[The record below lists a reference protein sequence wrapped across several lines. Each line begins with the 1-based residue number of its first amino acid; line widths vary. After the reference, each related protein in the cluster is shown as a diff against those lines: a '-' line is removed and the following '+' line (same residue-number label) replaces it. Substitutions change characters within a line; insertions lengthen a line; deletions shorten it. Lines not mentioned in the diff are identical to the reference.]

1 MSDGQPPQVSTLG
14 QKSGPRSSL
23 SSQPSKRAKT
33 QEDVKD
39 EAKENGS
46 IYYEFTPKECI
57 QPSTRTPLQLDDGK
71 SVADLVLAHDRV
83 MEFYNRVKNHF
94 HLPFNKDTDQV
105 RVVVVAH
112 RALTIPMWM
121 EFIASL
127 LPNRLEDVVCFIPK
141 SSRDTH
147 VERWLRKNL
156 ESALVEPPDEE
167 KKDDKFI
174 ASVSEKFKSKPWE
187 SNDNKTRNLLL
198 LDVGGKFTNANFL
211 RVISQYVEGKNVRVS
226 IAELTENGY
235 RRYDELLNSDV
246 LTHFYIQSVKLIERL
261 LRSPFDVD
269 LFTQHQELNME
280 LQQSFRS
287 QRQSL
292 RTQERQL
299 LNALAKKLQKYQQAV
314 THLQQLS
321 ATLNQHTEDVSD
333 DTKNIQE
340 LGPALRFLLENAEKK
355 TSLHLKKVTLTEDLD
370 RETLRSEYKTFS
382 QELRKSC
389 QKEQNLLTDE
399 TQQLRRLQNLQ
410 LDVYQHERLYSALQ
424 EYESKPSATKNKMQE
439 YLTEFLQYLPQN
451 SNLFQSANSVF
462 EEKLCVKLC
471 KDLRENCQ
479 QELQTLRK
487 EFQKQATKHKAGRA
501 AQEEKEILDKLQ
513 ECWEALDQ
521 LPLSSDLAEQQGLV
535 ADLATTF
542 VGVNADFH
550 LKMREALHFLSEH
563 FDAGKLQTQAVN
575 LIEQLDTGSF
585 NLDMFKQYQM
595 LSQQLNSMFE
605 EKQQSLQDITQ
616 KLTKEEFAWHQS
628 QVEKL
633 RQRFAGD
640 SDFTKSLTE
649 LKNLQSQQISPSY
662 HWLRLCSQAQ
672 SLSLKSIARQ
682 NIKETE
688 DYNVGRAIAEALDVE
703 LRLRKQTYLGNNL
716 TIVVIGFGKIG
727 AAAAETAAAKTHLP
741 VIVVEW
747 NPVRALKAAALSFPV
762 MTLEEALPKAHAIIS
777 CTGAQVLRKEHQELL
792 RDQVY
797 IAACTSLEDEI
808 HDSFFEYD
816 TAESI
821 ASQAPQ
827 DPTDNLTT
835 RDYATKT
842 FNVVNKTINFIYGG
856 VDGSY
861 IHSVLASLVL
871 CAVKGVQTPKPLGLE
886 IPELK
891 YDDAKNMAFFLTQSC
906 VDSRPIL
913 SPNIEPDFIR
923 QASEFSFDG
932 DPSDTKRLVEFSK
945 DYDLQAAVCEV
956 WSDHPGAGKSF
967 LARQFAQR
975 SRRYQVVWMFDLD
988 LPGPPQSTKFIKAIN
1003 ARFYNDPKHKDLR
1016 FKWQKPHEPDTD
1028 HRKQGLVDYLLTNAS
1043 LHNLSMLIVL
1053 DHCRGEDVISIQKY
1067 TKQLQEENLVT
1078 RSLHFVVL
1086 HCGDPPKEILTQP
1099 KLVSSLS
1106 LSTYQRL
1113 VDFYC
1118 LMSMS
1123 KEQNGRQKKWQDWL
1137 DAHKTRLPVFSNFAV
1152 SVGLSCRFS
1161 DLNTGIP
1168 SKEASLDAHL
1178 LHLLKIIANI
1188 TDDADEPMDRAK
1200 MMFTPS
1206 NGLPDPKKFYL
1217 LLSKFFFNRR
1227 DLNRRSLLKLEAEE
1241 IIPACQVFPE
1251 LVRIHDDRIACCVLK
1266 SVLQKF
1272 IEAGEKFHGEPSAAT
1287 TNTPA
1292 ATFEVSTGKLTGLP
1306 PSLSVPLLGS
1316 VKQK

>member
-1 MSDGQPPQVSTLG
+1 MGQRKHACLVSLFFSCMSLRSGRKKASDDVS
-14 QKSGPRSSL
+14 SPA
-23 SSQPSKRAKT
+23 KRRKK
-33 QEDVKD
+33 QEDEPVEGTTED
-39 EAKENGS
+39 EPEKEIENGL
-46 IYYEFTPKECI
+46 IYYKFTPETPVTLSTCI
-57 QPSTRTPLQLDDGK
+57 ALKVPNYTPDK
-71 SVADLVLAHDRV
+71 SVSDLVLAHDQV

-94 HLPFNKDTDQV
+94 QLKFDQAKHQV
-105 RVVVVAH
+105 QVLVVAH

-127 LPNRLEDVVCFIPK
+127 LPNRLKDVVCFIPK
-141 SSRDTH
+141 SSRDPH
-147 VERWLRKNL
+147 VQKWLEINLKHALVKPAVDGKYDEFLNSVRKNVTDTL
-156 ESALVEPPDEE
+156 WDN
-167 KKDDKFI
+167 DK
-174 ASVSEKFKSKPWE
+174 
-187 SNDNKTRNLLL
+187 KTRNLLL
-198 LDVGGKFTNANFL
+198 IDVGGKFTNPKFL
-211 RVISQYVEGKNVRVS
+211 EFLCTHVDNNVRVS
-226 IAELTENGY
+226 IVELTENGHQ
-235 RRYDELLNSDV
+235 RYEKLLKSDV
-246 LTHFYIQSVKLIERL
+246 LPHLYIQSVKLANL
-261 LRSPFDVD
+261 LLANRSDVN
-269 LFTQHQELNME
+269 LFNQHQEINME
-280 LQQSFRS
+280 LQRTFLS
-287 QRQSL
+287 QRQIL
-292 RTQERQL
+292 HNQKQEHPE
-299 LNALAKKLQKYQQAV
+299 KLQQFEQAL
-314 THLQQLS
+314 TQL
-321 ATLNQHTEDVSD
+321 
-333 DTKNIQE
+333 K
-340 LGPALRFLLENAEKK
+340 R
-355 TSLHLKKVTLTEDLD
+355 
-370 RETLRSEYKTFS
+370 
-382 QELRKSC
+382 
-389 QKEQNLLTDE
+389 
-399 TQQLRRLQNLQ
+399 
-410 LDVYQHERLYSALQ
+410 
-424 EYESKPSATKNKMQE
+424 
-439 YLTEFLQYLPQN
+439 
-451 SNLFQSANSVF
+451 
-462 EEKLCVKLC
+462 
-471 KDLRENCQ
+471 Q
-479 QELQTLRK
+479 QELVL
-487 EFQKQATKHKAGRA
+487 
-501 AQEEKEILDKLQ
+501 
-513 ECWEALDQ
+513 C
-521 LPLSSDLAEQQGLV
+521 
-535 ADLATTF
+535 LATSFHDKTS
-542 VGVNADFH
+542 DF
-550 LKMREALHFLSEH
+550 KRS
-563 FDAGKLQTQAVN
+563 
-575 LIEQLDTGSF
+575 
-585 NLDMFKQYQM
+585 
-595 LSQQLNSMFE
+595 LSQLNDLQL
-605 EKQQSLQDITQ
+605 QQVQQVQQVQD
-616 KLTKEEFAWHQS
+616 L
-628 QVEKL
+628 
-633 RQRFAGD
+633 
-640 SDFTKSLTE
+640 
-649 LKNLQSQQISPSY
+649 SP
-662 HWLRLCSQAQ
+662 W
-672 SLSLKSIARQ
+672 LSLCNLAQTISLMSIARHE
-682 NIKETE
+682 IKETE

-1152 SVGLSCRFS
+1152 AVALSCRFN
-1161 DLNTGIP
+1161 DPATGIP
-1168 SKEASLDAHL
+1168 SQKATLDDHL
-1178 LHLLKIIANI
+1178 LQLLNIIVNAEKN
-1188 TDDADEPMDRAK
+1188 RVL
-1200 MMFTPS
+1200 MFAPS
-1206 NGLPDPKKFYL
+1206 NGLPDENQ
-1217 LLSKFFFNRR
+1217 FFK
-1227 DLNRRSLLKLEAEE
+1227 LLKLFFENRKQNKRPIPRLEAEKLV
-1241 IIPACQVFPE
+1241 PACQVLPE
-1251 LVRIHDDRIACCVLK
+1251 LVRIHDDRIACCV
-1266 SVLQKF
+1266 SQNVLAKF
-1272 IEAGEKFHGEPSAAT
+1272 IQGEQQEASCESTATIIFPDKPGGGSLTVFTAA
-1287 TNTPA
+1287 
-1292 ATFEVSTGKLTGLP
+1292 P
-1306 PSLSVPLLGS
+1306 PMSG
-1316 VKQK
+1316 